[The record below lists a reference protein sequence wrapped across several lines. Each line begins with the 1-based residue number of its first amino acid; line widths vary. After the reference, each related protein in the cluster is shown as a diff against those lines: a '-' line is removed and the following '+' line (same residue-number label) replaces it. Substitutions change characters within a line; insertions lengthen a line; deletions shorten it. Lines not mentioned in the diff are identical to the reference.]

1 MPDLNLKEQINKLI
15 ELQAVDSEIYS
26 LQTEKDAKPE
36 EIKNLDISFEEKK
49 KHLAELEKRLLDLQK
64 QRKEKELDLAT
75 KEEQIKKNQTQ
86 LYQLK
91 TNKEY
96 AAMLKEIGGVKADIS
111 VIEDKI
117 IEILDKSDAAKKDI
131 DKEKQNLQEEEKR
144 INAEKNKIQ
153 IRIKEIDERLAQLK
167 AERDRIL
174 PGIKPKIINQYERV
188 LKSRDW
194 LGIVKVKNNAC
205 QGCFMNVPPQVI
217 NLIKMYDHLVA
228 CEVCQRILYID
239 DNESA

>member
-1 MPDLNLKEQINKLI
+1 MAQDNLREQINKLI
-15 ELQAVDSEIYS
+15 EMQTVDSEIYS
-26 LQTEKDAKPE
+26 LQSEKDAKPE
-36 EIKNLDISFEEKK
+36 EIKKLDMSFEEKK
-49 KHLAELEKRLLDLQK
+49 KHLAELEKKLLDLQK
-64 QRKEKELDLAT
+64 QRKERELDLAV
-75 KEEQIKKNQTQ
+75 KEDQIKKNQMQ

-96 AAMLKEIGGVKADIS
+96 AAMLKEIDGVKADIS

-117 IEILDKSDAAKKDI
+117 IGILDQADAAKKDT
-131 DKEKQNLQEEEKR
+131 DKEKHNLQEEEKT

-167 AERDRIL
+167 AERDRVL
-174 PGIKPKIINQYERV
+174 PGITPKIINQYERV

-194 LGIVKVKNNAC
+194 LAIVKVKNNAC
-205 QGCFMNVPPQVI
+205 QGCYMNVPPQVI
-217 NLIKMYDHLVA
+217 NLIKMYDHLVT
-228 CEVCQRILYID
+228 CGVCQRILYID